1 MENLILTFI
10 FGVIIGVIIYIGYDS
25 TKDVKN

>member
-10 FGVIIGVIIYIGYDS
+10 FGVIIIAVIYIGYDS
-25 TKDVKN
+25 TKNIN